1 MNGVRLNVLA
11 DDVTELRLGGAGVKC
26 DTISTVDQH
35 HECDARPLYTGR
47 RRCCWSVDLSYTPAN
62 QLTLDLG

>member
-1 MNGVRLNVLA
+1 MNGLRLNVLA

-35 HECDARPLYTGR
+35 HECDARPLVHWPAAMLLECR
-47 RRCCWSVDLSYTPAN
+47 LSFTPAN